1 MAFDL
6 FRIELI
12 VSIKDTTPYSR
23 SMNLDILSV
32 QFIILGYITSTN
44 NFFVFRDGRSGSYLK
59 REGKLKSLAELN
71 TPRVLHFLS
80 FL

>member
-44 NFFVFRDGRSGSYLK
+44 IFLYLGT
-59 REGKLKSLAELN
+59 EGVVLILKERAN
-71 TPRVLHFLS
+71 
-80 FL
+80 

>member
-44 NFFVFRDGRSGSYLK
+44 NSLYLGTK
-59 REGKLKSLAELN
+59 GVVLILKERAN
-71 TPRVLHFLS
+71 
-80 FL
+80 

>member
-32 QFIILGYITSTN
+32 QFINLGYITSTN
-44 NFFVFRDGRSGSYLK
+44 NFLILGTEGVVLILK
-59 REGKLKSLAELN
+59 ERAN
-71 TPRVLHFLS
+71 
-80 FL
+80 